1 MCNDKKDLRERYR
14 QRRTF
19 PTAILDEYRAL
30 RTSGMAVSSFGGLVV
45 LCLWLETLIPG
56 TA

>member
-1 MCNDKKDLRERYR
+1 MCNNENDLHGRRR

-19 PTAILDEYRAL
+19 PTAIFDEYRAL

-45 LCLWLETLIPG
+45 LCLWLETLILG

>member
-1 MCNDKKDLRERYR
+1 MCDDKNDLHERCR
-14 QRRTF
+14 RRRTF

-30 RTSGMAVSSFGGLVV
+30 GTSGMAVSSFGGLVV
-45 LCLWLETLIPG
+45 LCLWLETLILG